1 MNEQFGHW
9 CNDVIADV
17 DDDNAD
23 HDDYHNDADDDHHDT
38 HHHYH
43 DTHDHYHD
51 ADNSKPFVYFSHQ
64 PHNRS
69 SSLSRRPASNLIQK
83 SYPMIISDDDDDY
96 ANNYDNY
103 SNNHD
108 HNAHHCENL

>member
-1 MNEQFGHW
+1 MNEQFRHF

-23 HDDYHNDADDDHHDT
+23 HDDNYNDADDNH
-38 HHHYH
+38 H

-51 ADNSKPFVYFSHQ
+51 ADNSKPFVHFGYH

-69 SSLSRRPASNLIQK
+69 SSLSRQPTSKLMQK
-83 SYPMIISDDDDDY
+83 SYPMTLSDNHDD
-96 ANNYDNY
+96 Y
-103 SNNHD
+103 SNNDD
-108 HNAHHCENL
+108 HNAHHGENL

>member
-1 MNEQFGHW
+1 M
-9 CNDVIADV
+9 IADV

-23 HDDYHNDADDDHHDT
+23 HDDYHNDADDDH
-38 HHHYH
+38 H

-96 ANNYDNY
+96 ANNY
-103 SNNHD
+103 
-108 HNAHHCENL
+108 HNAHHCENH

>member
-1 MNEQFGHW
+1 MSEQFGHW

-23 HDDYHNDADDDHHDT
+23 HDDYHNDADDD
-38 HHHYH
+38 YH

-69 SSLSRRPASNLIQK
+69 SSLSRRLPSKLIPK
-83 SYPMIISDDDDDY
+83 SYPMILSDNDDDY
-96 ANNYDNY
+96 
-103 SNNHD
+103 SNNDD